1 MAGNDERFEDYL
13 REFTPRAPGALP
25 VQRVAGRE
33 SWRRWAAAAGLLLA
47 LGTSFWLA
55 TRQRTGVSHKLPIKQ
70 GPTVET
76 APVAGR
82 LTLWRLN
89 QAAQAEPTRFDAQ
102 LAEESRAVLPD
113 FRGEA
118 STLRVLAKE

>member
-25 VQRVAGRE
+25 VQGAAGRE

-47 LGTSFWLA
+47 VGTSLWLA
-55 TRQRTGVSHKLPIKQ
+55 TRHGTEVTRKLRIDQ
-70 GPTVET
+70 GPIVET
-76 APVAGR
+76 VPVAAH